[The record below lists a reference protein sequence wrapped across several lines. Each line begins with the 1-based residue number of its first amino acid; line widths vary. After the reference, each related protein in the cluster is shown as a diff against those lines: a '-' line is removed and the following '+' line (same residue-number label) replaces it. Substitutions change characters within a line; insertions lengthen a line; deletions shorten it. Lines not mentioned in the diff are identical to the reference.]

1 MLKPEEIAKVVD
13 RVKAG
18 DAEAFEQLYDAYSP
32 AMYGISIKI
41 VGQADIAEDV
51 VQEAFVKIWKNIASY
66 SKKKG
71 SIFTWMLNICRN
83 AAIDKYRKLSKK
95 RAEPIH
101 NEENIV
107 SVGKAHQSNQ
117 NINTIGIQ
125 DLVKVLPAEEQLVLE
140 YLYFKG
146 YTQKEASEEL
156 GIPLGTV
163 KTRSRKA
170 IRSLK
175 ELFVLLATWI

>member
-1 MLKPEEIAKVVD
+1 MLRKEEISGVVD
-13 RVKAG
+13 GVKAG
-18 DAEAFEQLYDAYSP
+18 NPSAFEKLYDAYAP
-32 AMYGISIKI
+32 AMYGVSLKI
-41 VGQADIAEDV
+41 VGEPEIAEDV
-51 VQEAFVKIWKNIASY
+51 VQEAFVKIWKNFDSY

-71 SIFTWMLNICRN
+71 SIFTWMLNVNRN
-83 AAIDKYRKLSKK
+83 TAIDKYRKISKK
-95 RAEPIH
+95 RAVSIQQ
-101 NEENIV
+101 EENNV
-107 SVGKAHQSNQ
+107 SLGKAHQTNQ

-125 DLVKVLPAEEQLVLE
+125 DLLKVLPEEEQLIIE

-146 YTQKEASEEL
+146 YTQKEASEAL
-156 GIPLGTV
+156 DIPLGTV